1 MPDLEIED
9 LQIGFVAAMLTEK
22 RERLRKRQ

>member
-22 RERLRKRQ
+22 RERVRKRK